1 MKCESGWK
9 MNKIYFPNPIDADFL
24 EFILQAINE
33 EFSDVTDTITVTP
46 TPQGIYVAAM
56 KGE

>member
-1 MKCESGWK
+1 